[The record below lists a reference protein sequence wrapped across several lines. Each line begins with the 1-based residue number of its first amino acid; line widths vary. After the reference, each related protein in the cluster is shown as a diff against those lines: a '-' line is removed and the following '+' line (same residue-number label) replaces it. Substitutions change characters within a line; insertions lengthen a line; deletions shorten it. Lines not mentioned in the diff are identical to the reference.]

1 MKLQDL
7 RTPTVDQQIEEMAAL
22 FTALGQYQV
31 LLAESQLDEVSAWQR
46 IKGAV
51 GKGVAGVK
59 SANAAVNR
67 LGQLAQNTGPV
78 QGFDDKVEK
87 ILDRI
92 GDKNPKIRELATK
105 YGEWAK
111 KNPVKQGLIIGMLTA
126 TAGVLAGPGGGAAAG
141 AILRAGNEL
150 LKGERAS
157 TAIGKAAKTA
167 AVGAALGAVA
177 GASVQTIGQAFKA
190 AEPVMEPLKQ
200 LNNVVRLQINH
211 TINGSPILT
220 INQLFPKEVADQIRT
235 LHREASNA
243 LNTREVDRA
252 MAVLRR
258 IDSMVEDPRI
268 TARVNQMV
276 TQNNVIS
283 AENEAI
289 RQAFANRVEQ
299 AAQTNAQID
308 QLLDKLNT
316 GTQAATQGAAAASGS
331 AAGTKS
337 TAAPTGGAPAAQ
349 PNKQPNKQPMSPERR
364 AELKARQ
371 QAWQADQRRMGKL
384 K

>member
-7 RTPTVDQQIEEMAAL
+7 RKPTQEHVIEEMAEL
-22 FTALGQYQV
+22 FTAIGQYHM
-31 LLAESQLDEVSAWQR
+31 LLAESQLDEAGAWNR
-46 IKGAV
+46 IKSAGSKV
-51 GKGVAGVK
+51 VQGVK
-59 SANAAVNR
+59 SANDAVDR
-67 LGQLAQNTGPV
+67 LGRLAQNTGPV
-78 QGFDDKVEK
+78 KNFDDKVED

-92 GDKNPKIRELATK
+92 GDKNPKIKELATK

-157 TAIGKAAKTA
+157 TAVGKAAKTA

-211 TINGSPILT
+211 TINGNPILT
-220 INQLFPKEVADQIRT
+220 INQLFPKEVADQIRA

-258 IDSMVEDPRI
+258 IDSMVEDPRV

-276 TQNNVIS
+276 TQNNVIQ
-283 AENEAI
+283 AENDAI

-308 QLLDKLNT
+308 QLLDRLST
-316 GTQAATQGAAAASGS
+316 GAQATAQGAAAASGS
-331 AAGTKS
+331 GSAA
-337 TAAPTGGAPAAQ
+337 TAAKPAAK
-349 PNKQPNKQPMSPERR
+349 PAATAAKQTMSPERR